1 MWDMKIEKKYYS
13 SWKVLIHWFH
23 CIARHIIQVAV
34 KDSFIIDYLA
44 SDSYNVVFIIYL
56 QNIEIRKCVNES
68 RVTKS
73 WSNFHVKC
81 LQLWNEDN
89 EIKWILKYIMYFK
102 I

>member
-44 SDSYNVVFIIYL
+44 SDSYICSIHYLSSKYRNKKMCEWVPTEWQSPGQIFMSNVYSYEMRTMKLSPF
-56 QNIEIRKCVNES
+56 
-68 RVTKS
+68 
-73 WSNFHVKC
+73 
-81 LQLWNEDN
+81 
-89 EIKWILKYIMYFK
+89 
-102 I
+102 